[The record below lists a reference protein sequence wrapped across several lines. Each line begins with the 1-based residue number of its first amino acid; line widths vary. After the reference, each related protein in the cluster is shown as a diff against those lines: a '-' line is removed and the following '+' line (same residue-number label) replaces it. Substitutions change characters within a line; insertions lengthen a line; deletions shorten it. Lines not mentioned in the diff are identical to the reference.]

1 MSGKKIFKYRNLSLL
16 FLFYVLLWI
25 IITIIMRLIFKES
38 DSPIALSRFVPFD
51 NIFNELTFLFT
62 VIIPV
67 SSIVGFVIGGYLL
80 TPLVLYLHK
89 KIFGRKMFYG
99 IHYQPTEDKIKLFSK
114 AIFPAFMAINLST
127 LFLTPE
133 IVNFLLDTALVTNVE
148 SILKVGVLVR
158 LLSES
163 VLLMITFGLALG
175 LFSIVWFLEDSGII
189 YSNKKS
195 KTSLDVEGTEE
206 PFILKSMG
214 DWFQT
219 IFKSYAGL
227 GAILSYVLIIYD
239 FLTTFIK
246 NLGIPG
252 NLLNIPSLILWLGL
266 PFYLVL
272 AAIPC
277 LILNNIIRNHRI
289 KYIRKV
295 ADKFKINSPAV
306 ISFEIKK
313 EK

>member
-1 MSGKKIFKYRNLSLL
+1 MRFIFKD
-16 FLFYVLLWI
+16 
-25 IITIIMRLIFKES
+25 K
-38 DSPIALSRFVPFD
+38 SPIALSRFIPFD
-51 NIFNELTFLFT
+51 NIFNEVAFLFT
-62 VIIPV
+62 LIIPF
-67 SSIVGFVIGGYLL
+67 SSIIGFIIGGYFI
-80 TPLVLYLHK
+80 TPVVIYIHK
-89 KIFGRKMFYG
+89 KIIGKKMFYG
-99 IHYQPTEDKIKLFSK
+99 IHYQPSTDKIKLFSK

-133 IVNFLLDTALVTNVE
+133 IVSFLLDAALVTE
-148 SILKVGVLVR
+148 FETIMKVGVLVR

-163 VLLMITFGLALG
+163 VLLMVTFGLALG

-189 YSNKKS
+189 YSNKKIVNS
-195 KTSLDVEGTEE
+195 SERPEE
-206 PFILKSMG
+206 PFTLKLMG

-227 GAILSYVLIIYD
+227 GAIISYVLIIYD
-239 FLTTFIK
+239 FLNNFIK
-246 NLGIPG
+246 NLGIPA

-277 LILNNIIRNHRI
+277 LILNDLIKNHRI
-289 KYIRKV
+289 KYIRKI
-295 ADKFKINSPAV
+295 ADKFGISDPA
-306 ISFEIKK
+306 IIKFTLIK

>member
-1 MSGKKIFKYRNLSLL
+1 MSHKKIFKYKYL
-16 FLFYVLLWI
+16 VLLYIFYIVLWVI
-25 IITIIMRLIFKES
+25 IISIMRLIFRE
-38 DSPIALSRFVPFD
+38 DFPIALSRFVPFD
-51 NIFNELTFLFT
+51 SVFNELAFLFII
-62 VIIPV
+62 IIPV
-67 SSIVGFVIGGYLL
+67 SSIIGFVLGGYFL
-80 TPLVLYLHK
+80 TPVVIYIHK
-89 KIFGRKMFYG
+89 KIFGKKMFYG
-99 IHYQPTEDKIKLFSK
+99 IHYQPSIDKIKLFSK

-133 IVNFLLDTALVTNVE
+133 IVSFLLDATLVTE
-148 SILKVGVLVR
+148 FETIMKVGVLVR

-163 VLLMITFGLALG
+163 VLLMFTFGLALG

-195 KTSLDVEGTEE
+195 INSLERAEE
-206 PFILKSMG
+206 PFTLKSMG

-227 GAILSYVLIIYD
+227 GAIISYVLIIYE
-239 FLTTFIK
+239 FLTNFIK

-252 NLLNIPSLILWLGL
+252 NLLNIPSLVLWLGL

-277 LILNNIIRNHRI
+277 LILNDLIRNHRI
-289 KYIRKV
+289 KYIRKI
-295 ADKFKINSPAV
+295 ADKFKIRDPAL
-306 ISFEIKK
+306 ISFQLKK
-313 EK
+313 ET